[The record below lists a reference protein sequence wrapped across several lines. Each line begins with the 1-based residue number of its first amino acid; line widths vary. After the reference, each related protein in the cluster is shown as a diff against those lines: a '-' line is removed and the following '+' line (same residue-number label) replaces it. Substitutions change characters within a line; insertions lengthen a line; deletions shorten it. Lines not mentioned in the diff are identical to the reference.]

1 MLLTYTQVSKLHKG
15 FVNNSSADIKSSKIQ
30 LINIAKS
37 GGFLGRLLRSLLKT
51 GLPLMENILRPL
63 AKSVLIQLGLTA
75 TAAATADPAIHEKKF
90 GSCNSTLRIK
100 NYIMKII
107 KFLGE
112 SGFMIK
118 GVSLTIKMKQKKR
131 SEDFFVC

>member
-1 MLLTYTQVSKLHKG
+1 
-15 FVNNSSADIKSSKIQ
+15 
-30 LINIAKS
+30 
-37 GGFLGRLLRSLLKT
+37 
-51 GLPLMENILRPL
+51 MENILRPL

>member
-1 MLLTYTQVSKLHKG
+1 
-15 FVNNSSADIKSSKIQ
+15 
-30 LINIAKS
+30 
-37 GGFLGRLLRSLLKT
+37 
-51 GLPLMENILRPL
+51 MENILRPL
-63 AKSVLIQLGLTA
+63 AKSVLTATELTGLTGLTA
-75 TAAATADPAIHEKKF
+75 TEAATADPAIHEKKF

-118 GVSLTIKMKQKKR
+118 GVSLTIKNEAKEKK
-131 SEDFFVC
+131 